1 MDTTIYQKK
10 EALKEYLKKLDSVAV
25 AFSGGVD
32 STFLLAVAHE
42 VLGDRAAAI
51 TVESV
56 FFPEREAKEAERF
69 CKSRGISRIVCPV
82 KVLEVE
88 GIPENPKNRCYL
100 CKKHMFTVMKEKAE
114 EQGIFSVAEG
124 SNVDD
129 AGDYRPGLKAVKEL
143 GIISPLRK
151 AELSKAE
158 IRELSK
164 EMRLPTWEKPS
175 FACLASR
182 FVYGEELTEE
192 KLAMTDRGE
201 QLLAGYGF
209 RQFRVRVH
217 GKLARIEVL
226 PEEVERLL
234 DPKLRGEI
242 AEKFKE
248 YGFTYVS
255 VDLEGYRLGSMNEG
269 ISLSVAVGEL

>member
-1 MDTTIYQKK
+1 MEKNGIGENPYQKK
-10 EALKEYLKKLDSVAV
+10 EALKEYLRELGSVVV

-42 VLGDRAAAI
+42 VLGERAAAV
-51 TVESV
+51 TVESA
-56 FFPEREAKEAERF
+56 FFPAREAEEAREF
-69 CKSRGISRIVCPV
+69 CRNRGITQIICPV

-100 CKKHMFTVMKEKAE
+100 CKKHIFTEIKEKAA
-114 EQGIFSVAEG
+114 EQGFFSVAEG
-124 SNVDD
+124 SNMDD
-129 AGDYRPGLKAVKEL
+129 TGDYRPGLKAVEEL
-143 GIISPLRK
+143 EILSPLRK
-151 AELSKAE
+151 AGLFKAE
-158 IRELSK
+158 IRELSR

-192 KLAMTDRGE
+192 KLAMVDKAE

-209 RQFRVRVH
+209 RQFRVRIH

-234 DPKLRGEI
+234 MPEVRGEI

-248 YGFTYVS
+248 YGFAYVS
-255 VDLEGYRLGSMNEG
+255 VDLEGYRLGSMNEV
-269 ISLSVAVGEL
+269 L